1 LSCREYGGDGVGDRW
16 LKQFKIALCDFLMKG
31 YQDVLRWGSDESSE
45 NELCSTDGTSQRIPT
60 EARCEH
66 VAPRAVDRVDGAVE
80 LIQKS
85 IDDGEELAADA
96 LGQETV
102 VADVAEIAVRDV
114 SDQSSE
120 EVENG

>member
-1 LSCREYGGDGVGDRW
+1 MRR
-16 LKQFKIALCDFLMKG
+16 
-31 YQDVLRWGSDESSE
+31 GSEEPGE
-45 NELCSTDGTSQRIPT
+45 NELGSAAGTGQRVSC
-60 EARCEH
+60 EARFEH
-66 VAPRAVDRVDGAVE
+66 VAPCAVDRVDGAAVE
-80 LIQKS
+80 RIEKL

-96 LGQETV
+96 LGQEAV

>member
-1 LSCREYGGDGVGDRW
+1 MGGEEG
-16 LKQFKIALCDFLMKG
+16 LKPFKIALSDFLMKG
-31 YQDVLRWGSDESSE
+31 CQDVLRGSEEPGE
-45 NELCSTDGTSQRIPT
+45 NELGSAAGTGQRVSC
-60 EARCEH
+60 EARFEP
-66 VAPRAVDRVDGAVE
+66 VAPCAVDRVDGAVE
-80 LIQKS
+80 RIEKF